1 MSNKLISVE
10 ELSSGTRKEIV
21 STAVTAFET
30 GRKAYVVAGKACVAL
45 ASVLRG
51 KETVYGLLEKAGLS
65 KSQIANGRQIAMV
78 YETYVATGKM
88 TEVEFDNSI
97 NYGLAVS
104 LNKLTAKNATMAEAY
119 LGEPEEWKSLADT
132 GMTTQ
137 AHSDFLVSEAKAKAE
152 TDAKIHAAKVKAE
165 AEKLN
170 AEAEPEAEAEAEVEV
185 AVEAEAE
192 AEAEAEPEVAVEA
205 EAETEVEPETK
216 AKATK
221 PVTAPVP
228 MPKLPMLRNSL
239 GKLEALATE
248 IAMEQPGLANEAL
261 ALVDQYLTAIKST
274 LEVVATSEAQLES
287 VNF

>member
-170 AEAEPEAEAEAEVEV
+170 AEAEPEAEAEAEAEAEVEV
-185 AVEAEAE
+185 AVEAEA
-192 AEAEAEPEVAVEA
+192 EVAVEA

-221 PVTAPVP
+221 PATAPVP
-228 MPKLPMLRNSL
+228 MSKLPMLRNSL
-239 GKLEALATE
+239 DKLEALATE

>member
-170 AEAEPEAEAEAEVEV
+170 AEAEPEAEAEVEV

-221 PVTAPVP
+221 PATAPVP
-228 MPKLPMLRNSL
+228 MSKLPMLRNSL
-239 GKLEALATE
+239 DKLEALATE
-248 IAMEQPGLANEAL
+248 IAMEQPGHANEAL